1 MFGLLSI
8 YHAKK
13 LEAKLLYFAGMMV
26 FFTGGFYLGASI
38 DFLTVLLT
46 ENNIPNENGLHGIL
60 SFMWVAPAVITA
72 MYLGSYLIIPSK
84 KWYIVS
90 LYLTLAVVF
99 EFFLFIDPLSAFNFE
114 IPPGRTLIDSSFVYG
129 SITFILIV
137 VFLASAL
144 IFTGVGFLIKS
155 IQSTGAVR
163 KRFAF
168 LSIGF
173 IVFVICGA
181 LDSLVA
187 PGLGLIIVRGGMI
200 CYAWFMYFGLKTA

>member
-1 MFGLLSI
+1 MALSGISKRQISKLRRRGLKRLF
-8 YHAKK
+8 
-13 LEAKLLYFAGMMV
+13 E
-26 FFTGGFYLGASI
+26 
-38 DFLTVLLT
+38 TVS
-46 ENNIPNENGLHGIL
+46 NGH
-60 SFMWVAPAVITA
+60 SQR
-72 MYLGSYLIIPSK
+72 
-84 KWYIVS
+84 
-90 LYLTLAVVF
+90 
-99 EFFLFIDPLSAFNFE
+99 
-114 IPPGRTLIDSSFVYG
+114 RTLIDSSFVYG

-163 KRFAF
+163 QRFAF